1 MNQKVT
7 QINQPIRDRAKQPL
21 SDLEMI
27 DSVIQ
32 KCYEAMQKLE
42 FQSKEGA
49 VEAFVRMSELR
60 LKYIDWL
67 ENQK

>member
-7 QINQPIRDRAKQPL
+7 QINQPMRGKAKQTL

-27 DSVIQ
+27 DSAIQ
-32 KCYEAMQKLE
+32 ICYEAIQKLE

-67 ENQK
+67 DNQK